1 MTSVAGVNQGK
12 RDLRGLLGH
21 PKIIFVLGGPASGKG
36 TQCEK
41 IVEEFG
47 FTHMSVGDLMR
58 QEVTKGTKNG
68 EMIKKIQKEGGLVP
82 FDLTVELL
90 IEGLIQNP
98 SQTYLIDGFPRAID
112 QATYF
117 EKNVMEA
124 HSILYYDVP

>member
-1 MTSVAGVNQGK
+1 
-12 RDLRGLLGH
+12 
-21 PKIIFVLGGPASGKG
+21 
-36 TQCEK
+36 
-41 IVEEFG
+41 
-47 FTHMSVGDLMR
+47 MSVGDLMR
-58 QEVTKGTKNG
+58 QEVSKGTKNG